1 MKNSGY
7 APDLGRHA
15 GNEVISNK
23 DKRLIFSTETER
35 ENTNL
40 TKNSALECLLRRQI
54 SASN

>member
-1 MKNSGY
+1 MKKSGC

-40 TKNSALECLLRRQI
+40 TKNNALECLLRR
-54 SASN
+54 